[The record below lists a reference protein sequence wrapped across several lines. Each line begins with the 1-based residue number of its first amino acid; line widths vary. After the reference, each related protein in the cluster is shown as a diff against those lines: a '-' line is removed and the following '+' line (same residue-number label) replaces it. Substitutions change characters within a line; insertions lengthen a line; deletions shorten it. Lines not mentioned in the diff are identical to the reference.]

1 LKISKII
8 FILGL
13 TCTISFGFVTEK
25 RPADKHKTE
34 DLISTTLDDIPEGKV
49 DADKIKKAQKI
60 VIHTTVK
67 YVIMSYR
74 FAIIPKSG
82 ETYIMSGIGIN
93 LPKDIKAHLQN
104 VKTGDMI
111 YLAEIKAKTA
121 DGHPISTNGASYE
134 VDK

>member
-1 LKISKII
+1 L
-8 FILGL
+8 ILGF
-13 TCTISFGFVTEK
+13 TSTVFFGFLADK

-67 YVIMSYR
+67 YIIMSYR

-82 ETYIMSGIGIN
+82 ETYIMSGIGVN
-93 LPKDIKAHLQN
+93 LPKEIKAHLQN

-111 YLAEIKAKTA
+111 YLAEIKAKTT